1 MSRHSAKGRTYNRLR
16 AEWLATADHGWIC
29 HLCGRPVQPDLP
41 PLHDQAPTID
51 HIIPTSQGG
60 SKLDTRYWRLA
71 HYRCNRRRSTAP
83 LLEPTQGAT
92 RTW

>member
-1 MSRHSAKGRTYNRLR
+1 MSRHSARGSEYAKLR
-16 AEWLATADHGWIC
+16 RHWLETAEHGWTC
-29 HLCGRPVQPDLP
+29 HLCGRPVHLDVPPRSPD
-41 PLHDQAPTID
+41 APTID
-51 HIIPTSQGG
+51 HVIPVGIGG